1 MISKDFVI
9 SKKSIN
15 FASHLT
21 GSRPVKN
28 FFNKLTAVFKEMK
41 KDIHPKEYRE
51 VVFNDMS
58 NDETFITRST
68 VASRETIEID
78 GKEYP
83 LVKLEI
89 TSSSHPFFTG
99 KQKLVDTAGRVDKFR
114 SRYGNRS
121 KK

>member
-1 MISKDFVI
+1 
-9 SKKSIN
+9 
-15 FASHLT
+15 
-21 GSRPVKN
+21 
-28 FFNKLTAVFKEMK
+28 MK
-41 KDIHPKEYRE
+41 KDIHPSNYRE
-51 VVFNDMS
+51 VAFKDMS
-58 NDETFITRST
+58 NDEVFITRST

-114 SRYGNRS
+114 SRYGNRT